1 MKEQEL
7 NVNELIK
14 VESLPKIMYQ
24 LEIIGNEIDKRLVG
38 VEEMQCDESNKQEVK
53 KRKQD
58 ITRFKKEMED
68 RRKEIKTRILE
79 PYNIFNEKY
88 ENEVKIKLE
97 DAEDILRNKYETIEN
112 MQKLN
117 KENEIRKFANEYI
130 ISNNL
135 QDILTFERIGLNIT
149 LSASEKSLKEQA
161 KMFIENIAKDVK
173 FINKYEDSNEIM
185 LEYIKD
191 YNLTRAIE
199 EIQNRKEM
207 LKRLEEQKK
216 QQKEKEDQEQEIIK
230 NVDNAIEEEIIA
242 PKEIIEEEKQ
252 LEITFTIKGTKEQI
266 ISVREFLI
274 NNGIEYR

>member
-1 MKEQEL
+1 
-7 NVNELIK
+7 
-14 VESLPKIMYQ
+14 
-24 LEIIGNEIDKRLVG
+24 
-38 VEEMQCDESNKQEVK
+38 
-53 KRKQD
+53 
-58 ITRFKKEMED
+58 
-68 RRKEIKTRILE
+68 
-79 PYNIFNEKY
+79 
-88 ENEVKIKLE
+88 
-97 DAEDILRNKYETIEN
+97 
-112 MQKLN
+112 
-117 KENEIRKFANEYI
+117 
-130 ISNNL
+130 
-135 QDILTFERIGLNIT
+135 
-149 LSASEKSLKEQA
+149 
-161 KMFIENIAKDVK
+161 MFIENIAKDVK

-191 YNLTRAIE
+191 YNLTRAID